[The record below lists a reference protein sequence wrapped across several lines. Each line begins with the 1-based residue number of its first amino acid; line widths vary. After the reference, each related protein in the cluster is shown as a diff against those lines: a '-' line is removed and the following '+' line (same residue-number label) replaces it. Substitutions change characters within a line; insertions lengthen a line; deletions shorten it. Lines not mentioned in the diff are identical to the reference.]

1 MSTDAGPPGAS
12 ASRTRRRASGTR
24 RTWDVVLYG
33 ATGFVGRQTVAYF
46 AAHAGGLRWALAG
59 RSADR
64 LAQVRDACGPGAADA
79 GLIVADAHD
88 AAALDALASDTR
100 VVLSTAGPFALYGS
114 ALVAACVERRTH
126 YVDITGETPWVRG
139 LIDRHH
145 ARAAL
150 DGTRIVPCCGFDSVP
165 SDLGAWL
172 VSTTMRARHG
182 EPCIEVHACFS
193 MRGGVNGG
201 TLASALNLIE
211 TGEASR
217 VADPFL
223 LNPPGTAP
231 RGGAIHADPI
241 GPHHDADFDAWLGP
255 FVMGPVNTRVVRR
268 SAALLANE
276 KDAVYSPDFRYQE
289 YQRVGRGRFA
299 ALAAAGISAG
309 MAAGQASMR
318 LAPVRRIARSLAPA
332 PGEGPSEHSMDA
344 GGFRCELIGR
354 SAGGQVVRGRIADRG
369 DPGNRATTKFVC
381 EAALALAADAPL
393 PDAAGP
399 GGVLT
404 PATALGETLAQ
415 RLAEAGMTL
424 EPMPDRGTPRPGTR
438 RHPAS

>member
-1 MSTDAGPPGAS
+1 MSAGTGAS
-12 ASRTRRRASGTR
+12 GPSTTRTRRRASGAR

-46 AAHAGGLRWALAG
+46 AAHADGLRWALAG

-64 LAQVRDACGPGAADA
+64 LEQVRDACGPDAADA

-88 AAALDALASDTR
+88 DAALDALAADTR

-126 YVDITGETPWVRG
+126 YVDITGETPGARG

-145 ARAAL
+145 EKAAH

-172 VSTTMRARHG
+172 VAEAMRTRHG
-182 EPCIEVHACFS
+182 EPCIDVQACFS

-201 TLASALNLIE
+201 TLASALNLME

-241 GPHHDADFDAWLGP
+241 GPHHDPDFDAWLGP

-268 SAALLANE
+268 SAALLAGGP
-276 KDAVYSPDFRYQE
+276 DAAYSPDFRYQE
-289 YQRVGRGRFA
+289 YLRVGRGRLA

-318 LAPVRRIARSLAPA
+318 LGAVRRMARSLVPA
-332 PGEGPSEHSMDA
+332 PGEGPSERSMDE
-344 GGFRCELIGR
+344 GSFRCELIGR
-354 SAGGQVVRGRIADRG
+354 AAGGQVVRGRIADRG

-381 EAALALAADAPL
+381 EAALTLAGDAPL
-393 PDAAGP
+393 PDGAGT

-404 PATALGETLAQ
+404 PATALGEAYAR
-415 RLAEAGMTL
+415 RLVDAGMTI
-424 EPMPDRGTPRPGTR
+424 EPMP
-438 RHPAS
+438 